1 MRAAAILMAILA
13 IGTASSA
20 TAAALDRCRANLD
33 VLVYNIEGLQW
44 PARRGR
50 AKSLAQIGEHLREL
64 RSTGK
69 APDVVLFQEAF
80 SPAAINAVRRTGY
93 AEIVRGPSRT
103 ARSVYKAGT
112 KLPGRKKPLKGE
124 VGVRLLSSGLIIAS
138 RYPVLETASD
148 AFSRLSC
155 AGFDCLSNKGVLLAR
170 VSVLGVPEPIDIV
183 TTYMNARGASKV
195 STKRNL
201 AAHQAQAREIA
212 DFLKNE
218 SRADRA
224 MIFGGDFNMR
234 RSPERYDA
242 FRTRNPLRLVH
253 EHCLRVST
261 CQIGLSWDGDQPWMD
276 TQDLQ
281 FFASGEHLRVT
292 PLKVNAMFDGSPGS
306 PRLSDHDGF
315 RVVYRLEWTGK
326 ATGQPRSGSCG

>member
-170 VSVLGVPEPIDIV
+170 VSVPGVPEP
-183 TTYMNARGASKV
+183 TSLPT
-195 STKRNL
+195 
-201 AAHQAQAREIA
+201 
-212 DFLKNE
+212 
-218 SRADRA
+218 
-224 MIFGGDFNMR
+224 
-234 RSPERYDA
+234 
-242 FRTRNPLRLVH
+242 
-253 EHCLRVST
+253 
-261 CQIGLSWDGDQPWMD
+261 
-276 TQDLQ
+276 
-281 FFASGEHLRVT
+281 
-292 PLKVNAMFDGSPGS
+292 
-306 PRLSDHDGF
+306 
-315 RVVYRLEWTGK
+315 
-326 ATGQPRSGSCG
+326 